1 MPATGSQ
8 TWITTAL
15 ASCWQMLVMMYG
27 WETAEETLGPGNT
40 YTSQWSRK
48 NSGFSGILV
57 LLSSHIVNCR
67 ICFCGYMCCHTCKDS
82 KGEFWGWYGVLKLRW
97 LVENWKLNYQ
107 SSVSSKRSFFFMST
121 HMICAGKLC
130 AAVPHWFLTQLTFCL
145 CFVAL
150 MKWLSMTFQP
160 QWTLFWRKLA
170 RNKYFTLAIHRA
182 PPWVCGEMHL

>member
-1 MPATGSQ
+1 MVYLQMPATGSQ

-67 ICFCGYMCCHTCKDS
+67 ICFCGYMCCHTCRDS
-82 KGEFWGWYGVLKLRW
+82 KGEFWGWYSVLKLRW
-97 LVENWKLNYQ
+97 LVENWKLNHQ
-107 SSVSSKRSFFFMST
+107 SSVSSKRSFS
-121 HMICAGKLC
+121 LC
-130 AAVPHWFLTQLTFCL
+130 PHIWSVQESSVQLFLTDFLHN
-145 CFVAL
+145 
-150 MKWLSMTFQP
+150 WLSVFA
-160 QWTLFWRKLA
+160 L
-170 RNKYFTLAIHRA
+170 
-182 PPWVCGEMHL
+182 